1 MSRRSWRTRLILVA
15 LAALT
20 LLGAVVTV
28 GAAFVLSQL
37 GRIERHELA
46 DVLTSAPQQPVTAA
60 DVLIGAADTVPPNAG
75 SPDDLGDAGESVPAE
90 EAAGGDAAA
99 ERSEA
104 PSSELAGAG
113 DQPAGEPVQP
123 SGSAGENYLLVGTDS
138 TLGLAA
144 DDPLRSGHHDYSRLA
159 DVIMVIRLRDDG
171 TAAMLSIPR
180 DLAAEIAGT
189 SDIAGTGVVA
199 KINSAYNRDS
209 TTAARAARLIDTV
222 EENLGITLQH
232 FVEVDFH
239 AFLRLVDAIGGVWM
253 SFERP
258 LRDQP
263 KENATDPTQSR
274 SGFVTEAGTHLFDG
288 RQALAYVRSRHLEQQ
303 QPDGT
308 WQRYG
313 VWNDLAR
320 NARQRAFMLRAATQ
334 VAPSLLDNPVRLLAV
349 LDIAADHLAT
359 SNTLGIVSDGLRLGG
374 RFVGFDA
381 DSDVEEYELRVTDV
395 HDPVPWSLGLD
406 PARAEHNQRVLD
418 VFRGIGWDD
427 VVESRVRVLV
437 TGPQR
442 QRMTAE
448 LSALGFIAEAAGE
461 LPEGADRP
469 PDRSVVYLSP
479 QGRLAAGLL
488 ASHLVPVPDF
498 AGHADLDDST
508 VILHTGDQPPR
519 VDAGYRRVDVPTAD
533 QLLP

>member
-20 LLGAVVTV
+20 LLGAAVTV
-28 GAAFVLSQL
+28 GTAFVLSQL

-60 DVLIGAADTVPPNAG
+60 DVLIGATDTVPPNAG
-75 SPDDLGDAGESVPAE
+75 SPDDLGDAGGSVPAE
-90 EAAGGDAAA
+90 QAAGGDAPA

-104 PSSELAGAG
+104 PSSELADAG
-113 DQPAGEPVQP
+113 DQPAGEPVLP
-123 SGSAGENYLLVGTDS
+123 SGPSGENYLLVGTDS

-180 DLAAEIAGT
+180 DLAVEITGT
-189 SDIAGTGVVA
+189 SDIAGTGAVA

-209 TTAARAARLIDTV
+209 TAAARAARLINTV
-222 EENLGITLQH
+222 EENLDITLQH
-232 FVEVDFH
+232 FVEADFQ
-239 AFLRLVDAIGGVWM
+239 AFLRLVDAVGGVWM
-253 SFERP
+253 TFEQP

-263 KENATDPTQSR
+263 KENATDPAQSR
-274 SGFVTEAGTHLFDG
+274 SGFVTEAGTHLLDG
-288 RQALAYVRSRHLEQQ
+288 RQALAYVRSRHLEAQ

-308 WQRYG
+308 WQPFG
-313 VWNDLAR
+313 AWNDLAR
-320 NARQRAFMLRAATQ
+320 NDRQREFMRLAADQ
-334 VAPSLLDNPVRLLAV
+334 VGPALLDNPVDLLGV

-359 SNTLGIVSDGLRLGG
+359 SDTLSLVSDGRRLAGQ
-374 RFVGFDA
+374 FVGIDVDA
-381 DSDVEEYELRVTDV
+381 DVEEYELRVVDV
-395 HDPVPWSLGLD
+395 HDPVPWSLGLNPD
-406 PARAEHNQRVLD
+406 RAEHNQRVLD

-442 QRMTAE
+442 QRLAAE

-461 LPEGADRP
+461 LPAGIDRP
-469 PDRSVVYLSP
+469 PDRNVVYLSP
-479 QGRLAAGLL
+479 LGRLAAGLL
-488 ASHLVPVPDF
+488 ASRLVPVPDF
-498 AGHADLDDST
+498 AGHADLDEST